1 LLRHEECTIVGPN
14 LLELLMK
21 RLSELAYFNPAFGLT
36 RSESAL
42 KVLVLPDAQRQIR
55 SLISDPFVDRR

>member
-1 LLRHEECTIVGPN
+1 MKNAPSSGPN

-36 RSESAL
+36 GSESTL
-42 KVLVLPDAQRQIR
+42 KVLVLPDAPA
-55 SLISDPFVDRR
+55 SDPFVDLRSVR